1 MVKKLPSINL
11 EKFKL
16 PFSGHIGDMVA
27 KAGGPT
33 AAKVGVGGAFL
44 GAGFDAVSASK
55 QERAFLS
62 DLVEEYRPE
71 IAERMGLAA
80 EQVTQEHF
88 EQAYR
93 DNPVLA
99 QAKDLSKVETKTR
112 VASGVIGVVAGW
124 FAGMTA
130 AGLTTGAQRGQV
142 VKDSQRN
149 AANIASGIVS
159 TMASMMSGKVARK
172 FLHRKGE
179 NTLSESAHGQI
190 IAIRDKQLQG
200 QPTSPTD
207 IFKVQ
212 LALNPEVDQMIVQAY
227 GSPFGKLDEAAQLQL
242 LQNEFPE
249 VLQVNTE
256 LARRVNDGA
265 RPQGL
270 LFGEVEDVKP
280 RAINSTTTEPQVRPK
295 VADVIAKAP
304 SEKELANANA
314 VTEAAEVAVPTAAV
328 AAAGK
333 EALDALD
340 FGGSKKEQAESAV
353 AKDAA
358 PSLKPAASAEK
369 PEAAKPEAPKASAVQ
384 SPIADPAFETEL
396 EQLLATLEKDFAKQ
410 EAPAAGGDKAKS
422 FVQQIEG
429 ERSRAEQAPQAAAR
443 G

>member
-16 PFSGHIGDMVA
+16 PFSGHIGDMVT
-27 KAGGPT
+27 KAGGPS
-33 AAKVGVGGAFL
+33 AAKVGVAGAFL

-55 QERAFLS
+55 QERGFLS

-71 IAERMGLAA
+71 IAERLGLAA

-130 AGLTTGAQRGQV
+130 AGLTSGAQGGQT
-142 VKDSQRN
+142 VKDSQKN
-149 AANIASGIVS
+149 AANIA
-159 TMASMMSGKVARK
+159 SGKVARK

-179 NTLSESAHGQI
+179 NTLTESAHGQI

-200 QPTSPTD
+200 QPTTPAD

-227 GSPFGKLDEAAQLQL
+227 GSSFGKLDQAAQIQL

-280 RAINSTTTEPQVRPK
+280 RAINSTTTEPQVRPN

-304 SEKELANANA
+304 PEKELANAGNVAEA
-314 VTEAAEVAVPTAAV
+314 VEAAVPTAAV

-340 FGGSKKEQAESAV
+340 FGGSKKDQAESPV
-353 AKDAA
+353 AKEAA
-358 PSLKPAASAEK
+358 AAVKPAAEAQK
-369 PEAAKPEAPKASAVQ
+369 TEAAKPKEAKAPVDN
-384 SPIADPAFETEL
+384 PEAFEKEL
-396 EQLLATLEKDFAKQ
+396 EQLFATLEKDFAK
-410 EAPAAGGDKAKS
+410 EGAPAAGGEKPKS